1 MISFPRKSNVPVNLV
16 PETDADQDL
25 ELRIDSGLSC
35 VAIATEAVE
44 SEEETSDRDLKVRVV
59 SYLAGCHMPG
69 LRQLAVEARNGVVTI
84 TGRVKTYYEKQL
96 GGQRARRV
104 AGVVQLVDRIDVAVG

>member
-1 MISFPRKSNVPVNLV
+1 MISFPRNSNVPLKLV
-16 PETDADQDL
+16 PETDADQEL
-25 ELRIDSGLSC
+25 ELRIDSGLGC
-35 VAIATEAVE
+35 VALATEAVDNE
-44 SEEETSDRDLKVRVV
+44 AETNDRDLKTRVV

-69 LRQLAVEARNGVVTI
+69 LRQLAVEAHNGVVTI